1 MTNTPVLKIDNTPII
16 LSRGIFD
23 LLRAHIR
30 SRKLTK
36 YNEAKLDLELKLATQ
51 VLRSAL
57 PENIVDI
64 DTRVRVKEV
73 SSGNE
78 YSYDLVA
85 PAKAR
90 NKHQTI
96 SILSPIAVAIL
107 GYPQGAEVQWEMP
120 DGLKVYRIEE
130 VTKLNGQLV

>member
-30 SRKLTK
+30 SRKLSK
-36 YNEAKLDLELKLATQ
+36 YNEAKLDLELKSATQ

-90 NKHQTI
+90 NKHRTI

>member
-36 YNEAKLDLELKLATQ
+36 YNEAKLDLELKSATQ

>member
-30 SRKLTK
+30 SRKLSK
-36 YNEAKLDLELKLATQ
+36 YNEAKLDLELKSATQ

>member
-1 MTNTPVLKIDNTPII
+1 MTNTAVLKLDNTPII

-30 SRKLTK
+30 SKKLSK
-36 YNEAKLDLELKLATQ
+36 YNEAKLELELKSANQ

-57 PENIVDI
+57 PANIVDV

-73 SSGNE
+73 TTGNE
-78 YSYDLVA
+78 FTYDLVA

-90 NKHQTI
+90 NKHNTI
-96 SILSPIAVAIL
+96 SILSPISVAIL
-107 GYPQGAEVQWEMP
+107 GYPVGAEVQWEMP
-120 DGLKVYRIEE
+120 DGVKIYKIEE
-130 VTKLNGQLV
+130 VTKL